1 MDRAYERVNA
11 LAADQARVRA
21 GNALSGGDYRG
32 AAGELFRS
40 GDVDGG
46 ARLAYY
52 GDRREADQRQASADR
67 EKAATEA
74 WGQAAER
81 LSRILDESK
90 DDPNAV
96 LGAFDT
102 YFSPRLQSL
111 GETPDEIAQVRG
123 MLQQS
128 PRQALLALGAGA
140 AKKLGYDTSVV
151 GDELM
156 VTSKDT
162 GQVIGRY
169 RGGRTLNVPEGGAVY
184 DIPGGG
190 GPIGDPSQY
199 RTPDINPQVQRDR
212 PAPNMGDVGA
222 AMTGRDASSM
232 MEALIK
238 QESNGDG
245 NAVGPQTPYGQ
256 AQGSTQMLMAT
267 AESMARKLGIPWNP
281 SLMRGDTPNALAY
294 QRRLGEAYLQE
305 GLDKYGGDVRS
316 GLMYYH
322 GGPDESL
329 WGPKTNAYADA
340 VMARMGRDGD
350 TLAGGAG
357 GDTVQQPGGPRL
369 LVQRPKER
377 TAPSGYENA
386 PGGALRPIPGGPAD
400 AASQPLTPAQV
411 FTQENQLRSQFGNQ
425 TAVKDMASVRAHVA
439 TIGSIA
445 QKARSGQ
452 PVTAADDLALIFAFM
467 KMLDPGSVVREGE
480 FANAQNTAG
489 VPDRIV
495 NAYNRALNGTRLSDK
510 QRNEFFQTATT
521 VMDNYTNAYADQAD
535 RSRSVASSYGLS
547 PDRVAATPNRPKP
560 RGQSTPRAAGENP
573 AITAARAAIR
583 QGAPRAAVIQRLRD
597 NGIDPKGL

>member
-199 RTPDINPQVQRDR
+199 RTPDFNPQVQHER
-212 PAPNMGDVGA
+212 PAPNMGDIGP
-222 AMTGRDASSM
+222 AMTGRDAASM
-232 MEALIK
+232 MEALIA
-238 QESNGDG
+238 QESGGNGS
-245 NAVGPQTPYGQ
+245 AVGPQTPYGQ

-267 AESMARKLGIPWNP
+267 AESMARKLGVPWRP
-281 SLMRGDTPNALAY
+281 DLMRGDTPNALAY
-294 QRRLGEAYLQE
+294 QRRLGQAYLQE
-305 GLDKYGGDVRS
+305 GLDKYNGDPAQALR
-316 GLMYYH
+316 YYH
-322 GGPDESL
+322 GGPDEKL
-329 WGPKTNAYADA
+329 WGPKTNAYAEA
-340 VMARMGRDGD
+340 VMGRMGQDGQP
-350 TLAGGAG
+350 LAGGAG
-357 GDTVQQPGGPRL
+357 GDMVQGDGQGARL

-377 TAPSGYENA
+377 QAPSGYENT
-386 PGGALRPIPGGPAD
+386 PGGGLRPIQGGPAD
-400 AASQPLTPAQV
+400 AANQPLTPAQV
-411 FTQENQLRSQFGNQ
+411 FTQENQLRSQFGQQ

-445 QKARSGQ
+445 EKARAGQ
-452 PVTAADDLALIFAFM
+452 QVTAADDLALIFAFM

-489 VPDRIV
+489 IPDRII
-495 NAYNRALNGTRLSDK
+495 NAYNRALQGTRLSDK

-535 RSRSVASSYGLS
+535 RSRSVAKSYGLNE
-547 PDRVAATPNRPKP
+547 DRVAAAPRRTQP
-560 RGQSTPRAAGENP
+560 RGQGGKPAAPQVGEVRKGYRFKGGNP
-573 AITAARAAIR
+573 ARP
-583 QGAPRAAVIQRLRD
+583 QSWQKVQ
-597 NGIDPKGL
+597 